1 MTEPGLEPRRSAD
14 QQILSL
20 LRLPIPPFCH
30 FNLSHNVKELSQKR
44 KSPDDSRKNYPEVF
58 LYLVFSY
65 TTVHG
70 RLTYPYSKSS
80 SSRRSASSNAAICN
94 LFMFIVMM
102 YLFVCYLSVIYLSV
116 QAMPFLIYLAVCPTR
131 TFLFIIVFLSQN
143 CICPE
148 A

>member
-1 MTEPGLEPRRSAD
+1 MFICIIDNDVPSP
-14 QQILSL
+14 LSQY
-20 LRLPIPPFCH
+20 PVSVY
-30 FNLSHNVKELSQKR
+30 LSQYVKELNQKR

-102 YLFVCYLSVIYLSV
+102 YLFVCYLSVVYLSV
-116 QAMPFLIYLAVCPTR
+116 QAMPFLIYPAVCPTR